1 MVWTAYGVALGVPAY
16 VAAMYK
22 SFVVFEADD
31 RIRPLKWGLVAWTS
45 MLSITTFSGM
55 TPATATATATAATLS
70 SPLIY
75 LFSLVLAMVLGLLF
89 VTGHF
94 SQLKFDVTSAWMMAF
109 PIDALAIATLLYY
122 QTVPGVLTQG
132 MAYAGLATAAVA
144 TIVLTLHTVNAALMN
159 KLWTMDPKYGPL
171 SQQILT
177 HEAFRAASIRLEKQ
191 AECLVAS
198 GGKNIGEFARQFRCV
213 LITAS
218 RPTCA
223 RSSERTRRALRTPRL
238 SPTHSRYALR
248 SLVRSFAREF
258 RVVHHWHAVHEDK
271 VIFATFEQYV
281 PGSCDRQHHEHER
294 DEVLMQRWAK
304 MIEMI
309 EAGNDRSIVRSQLY
323 TELKDFLADFE
334 LHLQGEEM
342 HLQRLGRKQLNVDLQ
357 KAMIRSVWDMTP
369 VDVWQIMMPWIV
381 ENAPMHQQR
390 VKFVRA
396 WLWSVPERAQLIGRM
411 IYMKCDPAIWERL
424 VVAVPEIVPRGVA
437 GWRRFY

>member
-1 MVWTAYGVALGVPAY
+1 
-16 VAAMYK
+16 
-22 SFVVFEADD
+22 
-31 RIRPLKWGLVAWTS
+31 
-45 MLSITTFSGM
+45 
-55 TPATATATATAATLS
+55 
-70 SPLIY
+70 
-75 LFSLVLAMVLGLLF
+75 
-89 VTGHF
+89 
-94 SQLKFDVTSAWMMAF
+94 
-109 PIDALAIATLLYY
+109 
-122 QTVPGVLTQG
+122 
-132 MAYAGLATAAVA
+132 
-144 TIVLTLHTVNAALMN
+144 
-159 KLWTMDPKYGPL
+159 
-171 SQQILT
+171 
-177 HEAFRAASIRLEKQ
+177 
-191 AECLVAS
+191 
-198 GGKNIGEFARQFRCV
+198 
-213 LITAS
+213 
-218 RPTCA
+218 
-223 RSSERTRRALRTPRL
+223 
-238 SPTHSRYALR
+238 
-248 SLVRSFAREF
+248 
-258 RVVHHWHAVHEDK
+258 
-271 VIFATFEQYV
+271 
-281 PGSCDRQHHEHER
+281 
-294 DEVLMQRWAK
+294 MQRWAK

>member
-55 TPATATATATAATLS
+55 TPATATAATLS

-94 SQLKFDVTSAWMMAF
+94 SQLKFDVTSTWMMAF

-144 TIVLTLHTVNAALMN
+144 TIVLTLHTINAALMN

-248 SLVRSFAREF
+248 SLVRSFARSPESSEWSTTGTPF
-258 RVVHHWHAVHEDK
+258 TRTRSYLRRSSSTSLARATSANETPCPVRGLSKPSEGRNRTNRRRMSAFLLFAATTVAARNTLDSGDEPHCGHWGYSKACTDHGCSVCQLKWDL
-271 VIFATFEQYV
+271 VCI
-281 PGSCDRQHHEHER
+281 DR
-294 DEVLMQRWAK
+294 A
-304 MIEMI
+304 
-309 EAGNDRSIVRSQLY
+309 
-323 TELKDFLADFE
+323 
-334 LHLQGEEM
+334 
-342 HLQRLGRKQLNVDLQ
+342 RL
-357 KAMIRSVWDMTP
+357 P
-369 VDVWQIMMPWIV
+369 
-381 ENAPMHQQR
+381 
-390 VKFVRA
+390 
-396 WLWSVPERAQLIGRM
+396 
-411 IYMKCDPAIWERL
+411 
-424 VVAVPEIVPRGVA
+424 
-437 GWRRFY
+437 RRF